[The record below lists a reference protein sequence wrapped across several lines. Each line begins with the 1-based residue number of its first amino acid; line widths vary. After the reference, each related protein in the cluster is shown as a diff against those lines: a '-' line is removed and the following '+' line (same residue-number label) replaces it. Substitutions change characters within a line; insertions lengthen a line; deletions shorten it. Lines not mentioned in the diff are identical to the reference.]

1 MDNIVPIIESIDA
14 KTEGMKIPFTANGTD
29 NESGLK
35 QFNYII
41 SSTEDI
47 TLAGIPENK
56 EQEHLKR

>member
-1 MDNIVPIIESIDA
+1 
-14 KTEGMKIPFTANGTD
+14 MKILFTANGTD

-47 TLAGIPENK
+47 TLAGIPKNK
-56 EQEHLKR
+56 EAGTFEKVN